1 MIFAKVAIITTAAP
15 KEKNTF
21 MSLFVFSEIVFAITK
36 IYKIKKFVASLKC
49 ELINSWSH

>member
-36 IYKIKKFVASLKC
+36 FIKLKSL
-49 ELINSWSH
+49 LIV